1 MNEEKVEEDIHEE
14 DYEVEFEEVDE
25 EIQKIPKLNLN
36 RLMSARS
43 TCSVKS
49 RISLKSIKSSIG
61 SRNEVMIKLMSMDKK
76 TLTLKKPSLHSATN
90 PTHSLNR
97 YI

>member
-43 TCSVKS
+43 TCSVK
-49 RISLKSIKSSIG
+49 RKWFESSIVDD
-61 SRNEVMIKLMSMDKK
+61 SWMIDSW
-76 TLTLKKPSLHSATN
+76 TRSKPN
-90 PTHSLNR
+90 IFKINQE
-97 YI
+97 